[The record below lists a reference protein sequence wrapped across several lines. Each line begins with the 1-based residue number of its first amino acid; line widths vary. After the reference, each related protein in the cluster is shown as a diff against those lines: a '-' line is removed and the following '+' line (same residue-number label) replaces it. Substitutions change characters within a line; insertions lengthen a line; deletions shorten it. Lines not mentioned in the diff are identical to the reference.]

1 VTSATMSEDDLLTT
15 VLGMARAMGVMSAH
29 FRPAQSK
36 TGRWLTA
43 VQGDGKGYPDL
54 TLAGEGGVLFRELK
68 SAKGPVKPEQKA
80 WLAALSTAGADAG
93 VWRPA
98 DLLSGR
104 IEAELRAI
112 RSRRQVPAQT
122 CGRLL

>member
-1 VTSATMSEDDLLTT
+1 VVTEEQLLTS
-15 VLGMARAMGVMSAH
+15 VLDLCRLLGIRTAH

-54 TLAGEGGVLFRELK
+54 TLVGAGGVLFRELK
-68 SAKGPVKPEQKA
+68 AAKGVLSPDQKL
-80 WLAALSTAGADAG
+80 WLAALTEGGADAG

-112 RSRRQVPAQT
+112 RRRQAVPEQV
-122 CGRLL
+122 CGGAR